1 MWITY
6 KHICNKLTLFGISKC
21 PGFTQDVDVH
31 SLTPKASLR
40 SFLVFV
46 FFNLCFVQKETETH
60 TKAKICSVT
69 QLLKSTADSDPKS

>member
-40 SFLVFV
+40 SFSVFV

-60 TKAKICSVT
+60 KS
-69 QLLKSTADSDPKS
+69 QDLLSHTALKKHSRF